1 MGVLIEG
8 LVNFYLEIVM
18 KKNIV
23 KTLFFSSISILTVL
37 IILIV
42 FIARNRSSGLN
53 VVFVNIPNSV
63 SDGISAQILRK
74 TERPPVFKTLSSD
87 GLDIQKLS
95 KRTDIIFSYNGEFGT
110 EISAFAKE
118 IPSSILQTVP
128 ENFLQTQNALP
139 ILLEHYGIFYY
150 NSAKQKASASY
161 AFDFSEFELYLQKT
175 KNVTEFPLF
184 VSGGDDLRLLAFVGT
199 LTESVFGQEAYTE
212 FLNALK
218 NYSTMENLLQ
228 VKISSDK
235 TVKDAFGIIIDF
247 QKKAYLHPAWLGATI
262 EDFKNYALDS
272 RFSVAFASLSDFRT
286 LGSALGQGFSMDRMP
301 ILDAKTRHGIIAPVI
316 QGFCL
321 SEKKEAME
329 LLEFFSEIDVET
341 ELSNS
346 TMLAPASAFASSC
359 DKEADD
365 VRFLASACPAGPL
378 CDPFTAVFESDY
390 KRGNSFCRD
399 LRFYFKSFQ

>member
-1 MGVLIEG
+1 
-8 LVNFYLEIVM
+8 M
-18 KKNIV
+18 KKY
-23 KTLFFSSISILTVL
+23 KKFLFFLLPAALMLAIAFFALNRKSRLT
-37 IILIV
+37 
-42 FIARNRSSGLN
+42 
-53 VVFVNIPNSV
+53 VVFVDIPNF
-63 SDGISAQILRK
+63 ISEPVCKRISQRAK
-74 TERPPVFKTLSSD
+74 RPPVFRSLSAD
-87 GLDIQKLS
+87 VNVQKLS
-95 KRTDIIFSYNGEFGT
+95 KRADIIFSYNGEFGT

-139 ILLEHYGIFYY
+139 ILLEHYGIFYC
-150 NSAKQKASASY
+150 NNARQKASARY
-161 AFDFSEFELYLQKT
+161 ASDFYDFELYLQKT
-175 KNVTEFPLF
+175 KSVMDFPLF
-184 VSGGDDLRLLAFVGT
+184 VSGGDDLRLLAFVGAV
-199 LTESVFGQEAYTE
+199 TESVFGHEAYTE
-212 FLNALK
+212 LLKALK
-218 NYSTMENLLQ
+218 NYGTMENLLQ

-235 TVKDAFGIIIDF
+235 TVKDVFGIIIDF

-329 LLEFFSEIDVET
+329 LLAFLSEIDE
-341 ELSNS
+341 EAALSNS
-346 TMLAPASAFASSC
+346 TMLAPASAFAPSC

-378 CDPFTAVFESDY
+378 CDPLTAVFDTDN
-390 KRGNSFCRD
+390 GLGAAFCRD
-399 LRFYFKSFQ
+399 VRFYFKNFR

>member
-1 MGVLIEG
+1 
-8 LVNFYLEIVM
+8 M
-18 KKNIV
+18 KKY
-23 KTLFFSSISILTVL
+23 KKFLFFLLPAALMLAIAFFALNRKSRLT
-37 IILIV
+37 
-42 FIARNRSSGLN
+42 
-53 VVFVNIPNSV
+53 VVFVDIPNF
-63 SDGISAQILRK
+63 ISEPVCKRISQRAK
-74 TERPPVFKTLSSD
+74 RPPVFRSLSAD
-87 GLDIQKLS
+87 VNVQKLS
-95 KRTDIIFSYNGEFGT
+95 KRADIIFSYNGEFGT

-175 KNVTEFPLF
+175 KSVTEFPLF
-184 VSGGDDLRLLAFVGT
+184 VSGGNDLRLLAFVGT
-199 LTESVFGQEAYTE
+199 VTESVFGQEAYTE

-235 TVKDAFGIIIDF
+235 TVKDVFGIIIDF

-272 RFSVAFASLSDFRT
+272 RFSVAFASLSDFRS

-329 LLEFFSEIDVET
+329 LLAFFSEIDEDAA
-341 ELSNS
+341 LSNS

-378 CDPFTAVFESDY
+378 CDPLTVTAVFESDY

-399 LRFYFKSFQ
+399 LRFYFKSLQ

>member
-1 MGVLIEG
+1 
-8 LVNFYLEIVM
+8 
-18 KKNIV
+18 
-23 KTLFFSSISILTVL
+23 
-37 IILIV
+37 
-42 FIARNRSSGLN
+42 
-53 VVFVNIPNSV
+53 
-63 SDGISAQILRK
+63 
-74 TERPPVFKTLSSD
+74 
-87 GLDIQKLS
+87 
-95 KRTDIIFSYNGEFGT
+95 
-110 EISAFAKE
+110 
-118 IPSSILQTVP
+118 
-128 ENFLQTQNALP
+128 
-139 ILLEHYGIFYY
+139 
-150 NSAKQKASASY
+150 
-161 AFDFSEFELYLQKT
+161 
-175 KNVTEFPLF
+175 
-184 VSGGDDLRLLAFVGT
+184 
-199 LTESVFGQEAYTE
+199 
-212 FLNALK
+212 
-218 NYSTMENLLQ
+218 MENLLQ

-378 CDPFTAVFESDY
+378 CDPLTAVFESDY

>member
-1 MGVLIEG
+1 M
-8 LVNFYLEIVM
+8 
-18 KKNIV
+18 
-23 KTLFFSSISILTVL
+23 
-37 IILIV
+37 
-42 FIARNRSSGLN
+42 
-53 VVFVNIPNSV
+53 
-63 SDGISAQILRK
+63 
-74 TERPPVFKTLSSD
+74 
-87 GLDIQKLS
+87 
-95 KRTDIIFSYNGEFGT
+95 
-110 EISAFAKE
+110 
-118 IPSSILQTVP
+118 
-128 ENFLQTQNALP
+128 
-139 ILLEHYGIFYY
+139 
-150 NSAKQKASASY
+150 
-161 AFDFSEFELYLQKT
+161 
-175 KNVTEFPLF
+175 F

-199 LTESVFGQEAYTE
+199 VTESVFGQEAYTE

-235 TVKDAFGIIIDF
+235 TVKDVFGIIIDF

-329 LLEFFSEIDVET
+329 LLAFFSEIDE
-341 ELSNS
+341 EAALSNS
-346 TMLAPASAFASSC
+346 TMLAPASAFAPSC